1 MMKKVFH
8 LTKEGVAE
16 LESEKAKLMQRR
28 VETAEAIKVAREMGD
43 LAENAEYQSAKQE
56 QEKNDAR
63 IDEIEYILAN
73 VELIKVAHGK
83 KVGLGSTVTLKH
95 AKGGKELVFQV
106 VGTIEADPIAQKIS
120 DESPIGKAL
129 IGKKEGDEVEIK
141 TPAETKT
148 YKIAAI
154 H

>member
-1 MMKKVFH
+1 MKKVFH
-8 LTKEGVAE
+8 LTKEGVNE

-73 VELIKVAHGK
+73 VELIKIAHGK

-141 TPAETKT
+141 TPVETKT

>member
-1 MMKKVFH
+1 MKKVFH
-8 LTKEGVAE
+8 LTKEGVSE
-16 LESEKAKLMQRR
+16 LEAEKNELLKRR
-28 VETAEAIKVAREMGD
+28 VETAEAIKNAREMGD
-43 LAENAEYQSAKQE
+43 LSENAEYQSAKQE

-73 VELIKVAHGK
+73 VELIKAGHSK

-95 AKGGKELVFQV
+95 TSGGKELVFQV

-129 IGKKEGDEVEIK
+129 IGKKEGDEVEIN
-141 TPAETKT
+141 TPAETRT

>member
-1 MMKKVFH
+1 MKKVFH
-8 LTKEGVAE
+8 LTKEGVNE
-16 LESEKAKLMQRR
+16 LEAEKVELLKRR
-28 VETAEAIKVAREMGD
+28 VETAEAIKNAREMGD
-43 LAENAEYQSAKQE
+43 LSENAEYQSAKQE

-73 VELIKVAHGK
+73 VELIKAGNSK

-95 AKGGKELVFQV
+95 TNGDKELVFQV

-129 IGKKEGDEVEIK
+129 IGKKEGDEVEIN
-141 TPAETKT
+141 TPAETRT

>member
-1 MMKKVFH
+1 MKKVFH
-8 LTKEGVAE
+8 LTKDGVAE
-16 LESEKAKLMQRR
+16 HEAEKAELLEKRA
-28 VETAEAIKVAREMGD
+28 ETAEAIKNAREMGD
-43 LAENAEYQSAKQE
+43 LSENAEYQSAKQE

-73 VELIKVAHGK
+73 VELIKVGHGK

-95 AKGGKELVFQV
+95 ASGGKELVFQV

-129 IGKKEGDEVEIK
+129 MGKKEGEEVEIQ
-141 TPAETKT
+141 TPAETRT